1 MFFSLFIGNR
11 CIVQY
16 VVWCNATCNITCA
29 THIYCMCKTSC
40 SVLRNTSCIIRCEIN
55 ATVCIKELQ
64 AMIGALWAR
73 KLCIGNNVPKMVSLS
88 NILLSIK
95 CYTRNIACNVSAS
108 IVWTHR
114 ATYCAIYWTMNYYII
129 AIAELQGSKV
139 CWPILHAI
147 FQLNFLYK
155 NWAFYSNALIA
166 QHFIC
171 VDF

>member
-1 MFFSLFIGNR
+1 MQHTYIACAKLHAV
-11 CIVQY
+11 C
-16 VVWCNATCNITCA
+16 CA
-29 THIYCMCKTSC
+29 THHASC
-40 SVLRNTSCIIRCEIN
+40 CEIN

-64 AMIGALWAR
+64 AMIGALWVR

-88 NILLSIK
+88 NILFGIK
-95 CYTRNIACNVSAS
+95 CYTHNIACNVSAS

-155 NWAFYSNALIA
+155 NWAFYSNSLIA